1 MLPSSKLQEHEPI
14 EQPYP
19 LYIFTNSDHFANKKQ
34 LLQKKKKNSNSTAHI
49 FRVMLIFH
57 LSFAQFYKEPNQ
69 SSKHRF
75 SQIMFM

>member
-34 LLQKKKKNSNSTAHI
+34 LLQKKKKI
-49 FRVMLIFH
+49 
-57 LSFAQFYKEPNQ
+57 
-69 SSKHRF
+69 
-75 SQIMFM
+75 QIQQHTYLE